1 MILNSSQTATPGV
14 AEAEPCREQ
23 LPTTAIRKFRRGAAS
38 SLGAMLALAMASAAT
53 HAAGPADPNAGAAIM
68 QKQMAQMT
76 PELQA
81 KAKALSPEIKQF
93 LAKIA
98 VKHTRHS
105 DRATLLQVM
114 HEILADYQSIV
125 AAISVDNGE
134 LAAESARRL
143 ANHRLPRGGML
154 PYLPLDKV
162 NSKDLSVLPGMEET
176 IEGGATRLAEAAE
189 RGDMAGAATHLS
201 KIMSG
206 CVGCHQVFRGTPGTS
221 PRLKPAATA
230 P

>member
-1 MILNSSQTATPGV
+1 MILNAS
-14 AEAEPCREQ
+14 
-23 LPTTAIRKFRRGAAS
+23 LPATAIRRYRGATAWL
-38 SLGAMLALAMASAAT
+38 LGAVLVALVSIAA

-76 PELQA
+76 PELQE

-98 VKHTRHS
+98 IKHTRHS
-105 DRATLLQVM
+105 EQATLLQVM

-125 AAISVDNGE
+125 AAISVENAE

-154 PYLPLDKV
+154 PYLPLEKV
-162 NSKDLSVLPGMEET
+162 NSKDLAVLPGMEET
-176 IEGGATRLAEAAE
+176 VEGGATRLAAAAE
-189 RGDMAGAATHLS
+189 RGDMVEAATHLS

-221 PRLKPAATA
+221 PRLKPASSR
-230 P
+230 

>member
-1 MILNSSQTATPGV
+1 MILNSS
-14 AEAEPCREQ
+14 
-23 LPTTAIRKFRRGAAS
+23 LPTTAIRRCRRATTW
-38 SLGAMLALAMASAAT
+38 SLGTMLAMVMASAAT
-53 HAAGPADPNAGAAIM
+53 HAAGPPDPNASAAIM
-68 QKQMAQMT
+68 QKQMSQMT

-81 KAKALSPEIKQF
+81 RAKALSPEVKQF

-162 NSKDLSVLPGMEET
+162 NSKDLSALPGMEDT
-176 IEGGATRLAEAAE
+176 VEGGATRLAEAAE
-189 RGDMAGAATHLS
+189 RGDMAEAATHLS
-201 KIMSG
+201 RIMSG
-206 CVGCHQVFRGTPGTS
+206 CVGCHQLFRGTPGVS
-221 PRLKPAATA
+221 ARLKPVATS

>member
-1 MILNSSQTATPGV
+1 MRMIFKSSQLKATVRGRHRNTAW
-14 AEAEPCREQ
+14 
-23 LPTTAIRKFRRGAAS
+23 
-38 SLGAMLALAMASAAT
+38 SLGAILAMVVASGAT
-53 HAAGPADPNAGAAIM
+53 HAAGPPDPNAGAAIM

-81 KAKALSPEIKQF
+81 KAKELSPEVKQF

-105 DRATLLQVM
+105 DRATLVQVM
-114 HEILADYQSIV
+114 QEILADYQSIA
-125 AAISVDNGE
+125 AAIAVDNGE

-143 ANHRLPRGGML
+143 ANHPLPRGGML

-162 NSKDLSVLPGMEET
+162 NSKDLSALPGMEET
-176 IEGGATRLAEAAE
+176 VEGGATRLAEAAE
-189 RGDMAGAATHLS
+189 RGDMAEAATHLS
-201 KIMSG
+201 RIMSG

-221 PRLKPAATA
+221 PRLKPVATA
-230 P
+230 R